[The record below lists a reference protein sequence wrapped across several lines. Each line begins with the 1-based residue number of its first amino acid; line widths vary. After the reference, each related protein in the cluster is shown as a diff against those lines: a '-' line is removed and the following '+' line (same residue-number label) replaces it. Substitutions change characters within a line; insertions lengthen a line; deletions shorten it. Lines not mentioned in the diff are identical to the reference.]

1 MPRTY
6 RKTDKG
12 VAEIETRAHRLPPR
26 TRSLLILV
34 DGKRDAA
41 DLAKL
46 APQQCDETLATLL
59 EQGFIEA
66 TPELTARPRPAAAA
80 AAPAPSAPGAVFE
93 ARRRA
98 VVRALNDTIG
108 PAAETLAIKLER
120 SRSPAELE
128 PLVLQAIQ
136 LVSAFHGRSAGEAFA
151 AKVYPSV

>member
-1 MPRTY
+1 MPSTY

-34 DGKRDAA
+34 DGKRDAEA
-41 DLAKL
+41 LGKL
-46 APQQCDETLATLL
+46 APQQCAETLATLL
-59 EQGFIEA
+59 AQGFIEA
-66 TPELTARPRPAAAA
+66 APEAIAPLRPAPAV
-80 AAPAPSAPGAVFE
+80 AAPPAAPGAVFE

-98 VVRALNDTIG
+98 VVRALNDAVG

-120 SRSPAELE
+120 SRSPEELE

-136 LVSAFHGRSAGEAFA
+136 LVSTFRGRSDGEAFA
-151 AKVYPSV
+151 AKLNPPV